1 MVQEKTTALII
12 RTQTKDGRWEHIGKL
27 EGNLEERDPTDV
39 QLDAHALALLPS
51 TTAGTSV

>member
-12 RTQTKDGRWEHIGKL
+12 RTQTKDGRWEHVGKL

-51 TTAGTSV
+51 TTAGTSG